1 MSFSDSQMSAS
12 DLRRRYGEGGEAR
25 DDELTAAQLR
35 SRHAI
40 KSNQK
45 DFSTRDNL
53 VKSAGSMNVGGLMAF
68 GTFLVLALFAY
79 FTGWLKFISYRKL
92 EVPV

>member
-1 MSFSDSQMSAS
+1 MSAS

-40 KSNQK
+40 KSNSK

-53 VKSAGSMNVGGLMAF
+53 VKSAGSMYVGGLLAF
-68 GTFLVLALFAY
+68 GTFLFFAVIAY
-79 FTGWLKFISYRKL
+79 ATGWLKFYWYRKL
-92 EVPV
+92 EV